1 MSSESVIF
9 VSTVKTMIAKNKRN
23 FIPLL
28 KQAAVYPNPRNNME
42 CDANYQRLVELCGGD
57 EALVRLLMT

>member
-23 FIPLL
+23 FMPLL
-28 KQAAVYPNPRNNME
+28 KQVAVYPNPRNNRE

-57 EALVRLLMT
+57 EALVRLLMV